1 MRICLILLE
10 PNIDDNGDYDDND
23 GYAGTMVMMMTVQVM
38 MMTMMIRMMMMMM
51 MAWI

>member
-23 GYAGTMVMMMTVQVM
+23 GTMVMMMTMQVMMMTMQVM
-38 MMTMMIRMMMMMM
+38 MMTMMMMTGV
-51 MAWI
+51 